1 MRKRSAVERTQP
13 VSCAWHFDP
22 NHAARDIEV
31 ISMRARTPAERLLW
45 LVAAVALVGLGAN
58 LWTGHYWL
66 LLLNAATM
74 IVCALALLAAGRQP
88 PQR

>member
-1 MRKRSAVERTQP
+1 MRKRAAVELTQP
-13 VSCAWHFDP
+13 VTCVWHFDP
-22 NHAARDIEV
+22 DHAARDIEV
-31 ISMRARTPAERLLW
+31 IRMRAHTPAEWFLW

-74 IVCALALLAAGRQP
+74 IVCALALLSAGRQP
-88 PQR
+88 PRR